1 MPRQLKEI
9 KNFNLGTILNVS
21 EKDTPKHSAV
31 FSLNVNPTSENGIL
45 TSINCDRLFLHIP
58 ENTTT
63 ISSPMSWDNKAYNN
77 STTFSNLNKHHIDD
91 VTIFEEKSSADISY
105 IGTKGF
111 KENIIAQDIKP
122 WYEKLT
128 TTSGND
134 ITFKPSAAISLTS
147 DNFSYLTNTNAISET
162 ADSAHI
168 VFTGFTN
175 SEATIEFQTYDPAT
189 LHLDEFTLTTPNGKV
204 VTYKISNASGTSG
217 TIPGGTTK
225 TYIYI
230 SGAGSYDAVT
240 DQVKLA
246 IEATAGH
253 NGHISVVQSNKD
265 DTNDFITLTYNI
277 DTMNSYFT
285 PGNYYSFNTSAYS
298 SNEIIKVESID
309 ENNNKVYIKRGC
321 FGTAIESYA
330 SSNDY
335 FVYSNRTTIDGI
347 QSTTT
352 RGYFNIV
359 NESKY
364 SGNHIGGNSSYLNR
378 SATAA
383 NNVMLGGT
391 IASAS
396 YNVSYD
402 STAKTISI
410 AGISSVPFYEGDT
423 INVYHSN
430 TSTSNGFSAKI
441 LKITGSS
448 PIVLTLDTAPPTTET
463 ESSDTVY
470 IEANLLKNH
479 TFTHKQGTSGSLAS
493 TYACNDWTKH
503 RLSDGNPAGSARH
516 KNGYQ
521 STSSSNVDIVTSGG
535 GYWETSNNNID
546 LGGTSDNAL
555 NFYPFKEDDVYLK
568 IVSTYVNAGY
578 DGGTVAL
585 TNALTAS
592 MTDNTL
598 ILSRDVSNLLATGD
612 IISSVGAGSVVEYMK
627 VLSVENRQIKVE
639 RAYFDATNSLTLVT
653 HSATTNLKKNVN
665 YLARQTISKDLLKPG
680 QDYVLSFYAK
690 TTAANVA
697 GSSDGALSLSFNGG
711 HINSEGHWVSPL
723 KNVSK
728 GHIGDD
734 PKNLTKEN
742 RWIDIK
748 ELDKPNND
756 IAVGT
761 LPIPTGSGL
770 DEHWRKYILRFS
782 MPKGVELTTDVE
794 LDLCARGKDTNE
806 LHIDLID
813 LIEDTKIIYANK
825 NSLLKT
831 NVLLDNGGIKDL
843 VSYDSI
849 KRKLQIITSI
859 FEEPTLKNDFIK
871 SPFAAST
878 ITSSIEDASIVVK
891 NREAHIGFGGKK
903 GDTSP
908 QWLGYPS
915 HKQFDADYTS
925 ELYQDEDTIH
935 RYDGDSTSGNNLSK
949 ICLAGEH
956 ERLVATWNAGNS
968 DLTIAH
974 TAHKMNIGDNIVI
987 RQYKDVSNSWDGSGI
1002 WIVESKTTDAFVCV
1016 RATTYDANPTVAS
1029 GSLAFDT
1036 DSDGTKDNAESLI
1049 SYRPYYYYGIKD
1061 GDNCIYRI
1069 WPDTRVKSG
1078 GSGDG
1083 SLNDLSDTY
1092 IKGKIE
1098 RSLPLD
1104 VAVTSIS
1111 TCYNKKSS
1119 GLGGGRVY
1127 VLSKTSDEILSY
1139 DVQVKYDEWE
1149 TKSLNKIAS
1158 MDLAFKSFKWSNDD
1172 VTGNIG
1178 GDTEV
1183 FGGLSEVSSPS
1194 INYAGLL
1201 SDIIETKAPNKT
1213 LDFDETT
1220 NAGYAETMFDTRL
1233 WIQSRPD
1240 AEGFSEG
1247 DRFLFCALTNDTN
1260 TDGPDVL
1267 YCADRTPPTTMV
1279 TNVYNNP
1286 SNFVAGPGLDPTL
1299 SKRSYFKPWI
1309 HSNNVLDRI
1318 APITDSEG
1326 NYGTVVNGE
1335 AGGYHEPY
1343 INFGHNVGWDAGED
1357 NNNQLSIKVAK
1368 YGLFQ
1373 MADNN
1378 GDGMINGTGLISPN
1392 DYSIGAG
1399 VTEGG
1404 WGKLHQHVCGHV
1416 VGLIGGCNLNWVKH
1430 WGRMHNVDHSGYFNV
1445 NFGDGPTQDAPELM
1459 KADKCVF
1466 VSSDTHYGD
1475 DQPDEE
1481 YTFNAKATVD
1491 SDKMTELTID
1501 SSNGVTGLNI
1511 GDSIYLTH
1519 PEVASVISAVDRSN
1533 NKITVTTVYTD
1544 FSATSG
1550 TIYPYAIHPLNRRGK
1565 GGVLDGAEAFHWSFD
1580 STEPL
1585 NTNIFTEGEGSG
1597 HYTKTYMT
1605 PSSYWG
1611 GPKGTAGDMSL
1622 NINPGLLWKIEKLS
1636 FRAGVMIRPFD
1647 MDNDDFNNLI
1657 IGNGVSVDMPCYP
1670 NSVYHTKQS
1679 TKLHWDLNNANSSNA
1694 FASKLFI
1701 TCPIKNDDEQRSKI
1715 YVCDLDFL
1723 YPSEGL
1729 QVPKEQ
1735 TVGNGNTNTQNN
1747 GTSWD
1752 VLITGIIKDYD
1763 VTNAAS
1769 TLEGDNDKRP
1779 CIHIDTDEITYDST
1793 DDLSLFNTSS
1803 QYRDLTNSLAGL
1815 CISIKDATT
1824 GMVQTRYIVGSFK
1837 LGSSTGDD
1845 IIVKVHYP
1853 FAHVPANDDQ
1863 FWIWS
1868 HANAATAP
1876 MRLHKTKE
1884 LPHGLGNAISS
1895 DPLIGDTIYKN
1906 NGTVEIAS
1914 TGIVTTGTHHNLTT
1928 NDKIEITDTT
1938 SYNNVYTVTVT
1949 GPDTLATI
1957 GTSSG
1962 TETGNWKLLT
1972 GINETSTSNPL
1983 TMQLTAPIL
1992 KTTFGGL
1999 DMRKTR
2005 TYNVNTVSSTSA
2017 SEQKLHIDTPA
2028 THLLLTG
2035 DTITYNAGG
2044 GNELDGT
2051 YNIDEADDD
2060 EIDITTTASDTD
2072 SGTAYTN
2079 QWEAVI
2085 SDTSSNANMGEIRTG
2100 FTSWDKG
2107 DISGN
2112 VLRHDSTADADRY
2125 IAYGN
2130 SSVKIESVSI
2140 ANQTGDYFL
2149 ANNPYYYKVSL
2160 IYDGYQE
2167 GPLSSSNWVW
2177 NDTFTRAKLAITI
2190 NIKNVSRRLTAVC
2203 LYRKDSVDSLYSLV
2217 EEIPTDTGW
2226 NKSNE
2231 SYSYSLSDSG
2241 PLNATYEARTDVSE
2255 VLDTIKINYGI
2266 STELD
2271 GYLFVGD
2278 CSHDK
2283 IENASNLIF
2292 RSKPGKYS
2300 IFDYAN
2306 DFATLKGKPTA
2317 FANFNGR
2324 LYTFDKSNIYR
2335 INPESLVIEDIYE
2348 GIGCYGKDS
2357 LVVTE
2362 QGMYFADVTG
2372 AYFHNGQRPIK
2383 ISDSIQK
2390 GGMTEVSFGGTDNIR
2405 DLSWDNIVKNNP
2417 KAKPYVFYDA
2427 IIDCVLFNV
2436 ELLDN
2441 DSSYNTPLL
2450 KQYIWAYSVARQT
2463 WNLWELAEDSEI
2475 GKPFNGD
2482 NGEVLIPINNAIYEN
2497 RGGASKKDY
2506 TWVSKKLTMDEDSIM
2521 KVFNKIKLNGLSE
2534 DLNLGGSY
2542 FESSDRLL
2550 VVTSTGSLSS
2560 SDVTYSKT
2568 ATESSDYKLSG
2579 SNKKGRWVQLKLEN
2593 IKEDIDSI
2601 GIIFRRKSTK

>member
-9 KNFNLGTILNVS
+9 KNFNLGTVLNVS
-21 EKDTPKHSAV
+21 EKDTPKHSSV
-31 FSLNVNPTSENGIL
+31 FSLNINPVSENGIL
-45 TSINCDRLFLHIP
+45 TSINCDRLFLPTP

-63 ISSPMSWDNKAYNN
+63 ASSPISWNSVNN
-77 STTFSNLNKHHIDD
+77 TSTSSLSDLHKFHINDIA
-91 VTIFEEKSSADISY
+91 IFEENSSANLSY
-105 IGTKGF
+105 IGTKGH
-111 KENIIAQDIKP
+111 KENVIVTDIRP
-122 WYEKLT
+122 WYEKAIALDGSQLTFYPT
-128 TTSGND
+128 TTV
-134 ITFKPSAAISLTS
+134 SLT
-147 DNFSYLTNTNAISET
+147 DNYISYRGLDSTISE
-162 ADSAHI
+162 SCSHI
-168 VFTGFTN
+168 VFTNFVNGV
-175 SEATIEFQTYDPAT
+175 ATMEVDSSNAT
-189 LHLDEFTLTTPNGKV
+189 DHDEDEFTIVTPDGRSVIYQIEKDDTPSGVATGDIDSGK
-204 VTYKISNASGTSG
+204 TMIKIPTGSISNIATQ
-217 TIPGGTTK
+217 IK
-225 TYIYI
+225 
-230 SGAGSYDAVT
+230 AG
-240 DQVKLA
+240 
-246 IEATAGH
+246 IEH
-253 NGHISVVQSNKD
+253 SNGHGARITAVLSNKD
-265 DTNDFITLTYNI
+265 YSNDLITLTYTQKLMHQYLLLDNYFSLA
-277 DTMNSYFT
+277 TGSYD
-285 PGNYYSFNTSAYS
+285 GN
-298 SNEIIKVESID
+298 EVMKVESVD
-309 ENNNKVYIKRGC
+309 ENNKKIFIKRGC
-321 FGTAIESYA
+321 FGTPIESYA
-330 SSNDY
+330 ASTK
-335 FVYSNRTTIDGI
+335 FFIYSNRITIDGL
-347 QSTTT
+347 QTVYT
-352 RGYFNIV
+352 RGIFNMV
-359 NESKY
+359 NESQY

-378 SATAA
+378 STTED
-383 NNVMLGGT
+383 NDTMLGGT
-391 IASAS
+391 IVSSSDA
-396 YNVSYD
+396 VSYD
-402 STAKTISI
+402 STNKTISI
-410 AGISSVPFYEGDT
+410 ANHSSVPFYEGDT
-423 INVYHSN
+423 INVYHSA

-503 RLSDGNPAGSARH
+503 RLYDGNPTGSARH

-521 STSSSNVDIVTSGG
+521 STTSSNVAIVTGGG
-535 GYWETSNNNID
+535 GYWETSVGNVD
-546 LGGTSDNAL
+546 LGGTTDNAGE
-555 NFYPFKEDDVYLK
+555 FYPFIDNDVYLK

-585 TNALTAS
+585 TNALVAS
-592 MTDNTL
+592 SSDVTL
-598 ILSRDVSNLLATGD
+598 ILSRNVNNLLAAGD
-612 IISSVGAGSVVEYMK
+612 ILNEGNEYMK
-627 VLSVENRQIKVE
+627 VISVKDRQAIVQ
-639 RAYFDATNSLTLVT
+639 RGYFNTDVIA
-653 HSATTNLKKNVN
+653 HSATAILKKCVN

-680 QDYVLSFYAK
+680 QDYSLSFYARID
-690 TTAANVA
+690 AVA
-697 GSSDGALSLSFNGG
+697 DVSSHAALSISFNGG
-711 HINSEGHWVSPL
+711 HINKEGKWESPL
-723 KNVSK
+723 RDASK
-728 GHIGDD
+728 GYIGDN
-734 PKNLTKEN
+734 PKDLAKED
-742 RWIDIK
+742 RWIDFK
-748 ELDKPNND
+748 DLDKPNND
-756 IAVGT
+756 TALGT
-761 LPIPTGSGL
+761 DDVSTPCAM
-770 DEHWRKYILRFS
+770 DDNWRKFELKFS
-782 MPKGVELTTDVE
+782 LPKGVELTTDVE
-794 LDLCARGKDTNE
+794 LDLCARGKDTDAVW
-806 LHIDLID
+806 IDLID
-813 LIEDTKIIYANK
+813 LIEDTKLIYANK

-859 FEEPTLKNDFIK
+859 FEEPSLKEDFIK
-871 SPFAAST
+871 SPFAATT

-891 NREAHIGFGGKK
+891 NREAHIGFGGGK
-903 GDTSP
+903 GDTPP
-908 QWLGYPS
+908 QWLGYPG
-915 HKQFDADYTS
+915 HKLFDSDYTS
-925 ELYQDEDTIH
+925 ELYQDEDTVH
-935 RYDGDSTSGNNLSK
+935 KYDGDSTSGNNFSK

-956 ERLVATWNAGNS
+956 ERLVATWSAGNS

-974 TAHKMNIGDNIVI
+974 TAHSMNIGDNIVI
-987 RQYKDVSNSWDGSGI
+987 RQYKDVSNSWDGSGV
-1002 WIVESKTTDAFVCV
+1002 WIVESTTTNAFVCV

-1049 SYRPYYYYGIKD
+1049 SYRPYFYYGIKD

-1083 SLNDLSDTY
+1083 SLNDLSTTY
-1092 IKGKIE
+1092 TKGKIE
-1098 RSLPLD
+1098 RSLPVD
-1104 VAVTSIS
+1104 TQITSIA
-1111 TCYNKKSS
+1111 TCYNKKTD
-1119 GLGGGRVY
+1119 GTGGGRVY
-1127 VLSKTSDEILSY
+1127 ILSKMSNQVFSY

-1149 TKSLNKIAS
+1149 EKSLNKVAS
-1158 MDLAFKSFKWSNDD
+1158 IDLVFRSFKWSNDD
-1172 VTGNIG
+1172 ITGDIG

-1183 FGGLSEVSSPS
+1183 FGGLSEASSPA

-1201 SDIIETKAPNKT
+1201 SDIIETKAPNNT

-1220 NAGYAETMFDTRL
+1220 NAGYTEAMFDTRL
-1233 WIQSRPD
+1233 WVQSRPD

-1260 TDGPDVL
+1260 TDGPDIL

-1279 TNVYNNP
+1279 TNVLVGGYYGFT
-1286 SNFVAGPGLDPTL
+1286 SGPGLSPSI

-1309 HSNNVLDRI
+1309 HSNTVLDRI
-1318 APITDSEG
+1318 APVINSEG
-1326 NYGTVVNGE
+1326 DYGTVINGE
-1335 AGGYHEPY
+1335 ASGHHEPY

-1378 GDGMINGTGLISPN
+1378 GDGIIDGTGLVSPN
-1392 DYSIGAG
+1392 DTTMTSA
-1399 VTEGG
+1399 TEGP
-1404 WGKLHQHVCGHV
+1404 WGKYHQHVCGHV
-1416 VGLIGGCNLNWVKH
+1416 VGLIGGSNLNWVKH
-1430 WGRMHNVDHSGYFNV
+1430 WGRMHNVKHSGYFIAQ
-1445 NFGDGPTQDAPELM
+1445 FGDGPHQDAPELM
-1459 KADKCVF
+1459 KADKCIF

-1491 SDKMTELTID
+1491 SGKMTELTVN
-1501 SSNGVTGLNI
+1501 SSNGVAGLNI

-1519 PEVASVISAVDRSN
+1519 PEVASVISSVDRSN
-1533 NKITVTTVYTD
+1533 NKITVTTIYSD

-1550 TIYPYAIHPLNRRGK
+1550 SIYPHAIHPVNRREK

-1585 NTNIFTEGEGSG
+1585 NGDIFTIGEGSG

-1605 PSSYWG
+1605 PPAYWG
-1611 GPKGTAGDMSL
+1611 GPKGITGDFTL
-1622 NINPGLLWKIEKLS
+1622 NINPGMLWKIEKLS

-1647 MDNDDFNNLI
+1647 MDDEDFNDLI
-1657 IGNGVSVDMPCYP
+1657 IGNGISVDMPCYP
-1670 NSVYHTKQS
+1670 NPIYHTKQS
-1679 TKLHWDLNNANSSNA
+1679 TNLHYDVDNSGSSNA

-1715 YVCDLDFL
+1715 YMCDMDFY

-1729 QVPKEQ
+1729 QIPKEIS
-1735 TVGNGNTNTQNN
+1735 GSGDTNSYNA
-1747 GTSWD
+1747 GVSWD
-1752 VLITGIIKDYD
+1752 ILISGIIKSYD
-1763 VTNAAS
+1763 DTNASS
-1769 TLEGDNDKRP
+1769 TLEGDNEKRP

-1793 DDLSLFNTSS
+1793 DDLSLFNTES
-1803 QYRDLTNSLAGL
+1803 QYRDLTNSLSGL

-1837 LGSSTGDD
+1837 LGDSTGDD
-1845 IIVKVHYP
+1845 MIVKVHYP
-1853 FAHVPANDDQ
+1853 FAHTPVDNDQ

-1876 MRLHKTKE
+1876 IRLHKTKT
-1884 LPHGLGNAISS
+1884 LPHGLGDAILS
-1895 DPLIGDTIYKN
+1895 DPILGNKIYKKK
-1906 NGTVEIAS
+1906 GELSIADS
-1914 TGIVTTGTHHNLTT
+1914 TAICTDADSHNLTT
-1928 NDKIEITDTT
+1928 NDTIKFIDM
-1938 SYNNVYTVTVT
+1938 NNATYEGGVHKVVVT
-1949 GPDTLATI
+1949 GPTTFTSTTVANAT
-1957 GTSSG
+1957 GSAV
-1962 TETGNWKLLT
+1962 TGNWILLT
-1972 GINETSTSNPL
+1972 GKNETASSNPL
-1983 TMQLTAPIL
+1983 TMQLTAPIIR
-1992 KTTFGGL
+1992 TTFGGL

-2005 TYNVNTVSSTSA
+2005 TYNVDSVSSTSS
-2017 SEQKLHIDTPA
+2017 SEQKLHIDSPA
-2028 THLLLTG
+2028 THLLITG
-2035 DTITYNAGG
+2035 DTITYDAGG

-2051 YNIDEADDD
+2051 YNIDKADAD
-2060 EIDITTTASDTD
+2060 EIDITTTATDTD
-2072 SGTAYTN
+2072 SGTVYTN
-2079 QWEAVI
+2079 QWEAII
-2085 SDTSSNANMGEIRTG
+2085 SDTSSNANMGEIRAG

-2107 DISGN
+2107 DIVGN
-2112 VLRHDSTADADRY
+2112 VLRYDSTADADRY
-2125 IAYGN
+2125 IAYGD
-2130 SSVKIESVSI
+2130 SSIKIESVSLPD
-2140 ANQTGDYFL
+2140 QSGDYFL
-2149 ANNPYYYKVSL
+2149 ANNTYYYKVSF

-2167 GPLSSSNWVW
+2167 GPLSNSHWVW
-2177 NDTFTRAKLAITI
+2177 TDTFTRAKLSLTI
-2190 NIKNVSRRLTAVC
+2190 NVTNVSRRLTAVC
-2203 LYRKDSVDSLYSLV
+2203 VYRKDSVNSLYSLV
-2217 EEIPTDTGW
+2217 EEIPTDSGW
-2226 NKSNE
+2226 NKLAE
-2231 SYSYSLSDSG
+2231 SYSYTISDSG
-2241 PLNATYEARTDVSE
+2241 TLGATYEARSGISE
-2255 VLDTIKINYGI
+2255 VLDTIKIKYGI
-2266 STELD
+2266 SSELD

-2335 INPESLVIEDIYE
+2335 INPESLIIEDIYE
-2348 GIGCYGKDS
+2348 GIGCFGKDS

-2362 QGMYFADVTG
+2362 EGMYFADITG

-2383 ISDSIQK
+2383 ISESIQK
-2390 GGMTEVSFGGTDNIR
+2390 GGAIEESFGGTDNIR
-2405 DLSWDNIVKNNP
+2405 DLSWDTIIKNNP

-2427 IIDCVLFNV
+2427 NINCVLFNV
-2436 ELLDN
+2436 EILDN
-2441 DSSYNTPLL
+2441 DSTYNTPLL
-2450 KQYIWAYSVARQT
+2450 RQYIWAYNMSRQV

-2475 GKPFNGD
+2475 GKPFTGD

-2497 RGGASKKDY
+2497 RGGATKRDY

-2542 FESSDRLL
+2542 LESSDRLL

-2593 IKEDIDSI
+2593 VKEDIDSI

>member
-122 WYEKLT
+122 WYEKLI

-134 ITFKPSAAISLTS
+134 ITFKPSATISLTA
-147 DNFSYLTNTNAISET
+147 DNFSYLTNDNAITESVSNF
-162 ADSAHI
+162 A
-168 VFTGFTN
+168 VTGFVDKT
-175 SEATIEFQTYDPAT
+175 ATITIGSGNPQADETFTITTPDRKIVTYDFDHSGSPANGELKSSNTCVQLDGT
-189 LHLDEFTLTTPNGKV
+189 LGNVTNMATRVKEAIENTTNGHGGRILI
-204 VTYKISNASGTSG
+204 TQASG
-217 TIPGGTTK
+217 
-225 TYIYI
+225 
-230 SGAGSYDAVT
+230 V
-240 DQVKLA
+240 L
-246 IEATAGH
+246 
-253 NGHISVVQSNKD
+253 
-265 DTNDFITLTYNI
+265 TLTYNI
-277 DTMNSYFT
+277 DTMDSYFT

-309 ENNNKVYIKRGC
+309 KNNNKVYIKRGC
-321 FGTAIESYA
+321 FGTAIESYS
-330 SSNDY
+330 SSNNY

-378 SATAA
+378 STTED
-383 NNVMLGGT
+383 NDTILGGT
-391 IASAS
+391 IVSSSDA
-396 YNVSYD
+396 VSYD
-402 STAKTISI
+402 STNKTISI
-410 AGISSVPFYEGDT
+410 ANHSSVPFYEGDT
-423 INVYHSN
+423 INVYHN
-430 TSTSNGFSAKI
+430 ATSTSNGFSAKI

-463 ESSDTVY
+463 ENSDTVY

-479 TFTHKQGTSGSLAS
+479 TFTHKQGTSGALAS

-503 RLSDGNPAGSARH
+503 RLSDGNPTASARH

-521 STSSSNVDIVTSGG
+521 STTSSNVAIVTSGG
-535 GYWETSNNNID
+535 GYWQTSNGNID
-546 LGGTSDNAL
+546 LGGTTDNAGE
-555 NFYPFKEDDVYLK
+555 FYPFIDNDVYLK
-568 IVSTYVNAGY
+568 IISTYVNAGY

-592 MTDNTL
+592 MADNTL

-639 RAYFDATNSLTLVT
+639 RAYFDVTNSLTLVT
-653 HSATTNLKKNVN
+653 HSAATNLKKNVN

-697 GSSDGALSLSFNGG
+697 GYSHGALSLSFNGG
-711 HINSEGHWVSPL
+711 YINSEGHWVSPL
-723 KNVSK
+723 KNVLK

-761 LPIPTGSGL
+761 TSISTGSGL

-871 SPFAAST
+871 SPFAANT

-891 NREAHIGFGGKK
+891 NREAHIGFGGGK

-915 HKQFDADYTS
+915 HKQFDSDYTS

-956 ERLVATWNAGNS
+956 ERIAATFS
-968 DLTIAH
+968 SPDLTVTH
-974 TAHKMNIGDNIVI
+974 TAHSMNIGDNIVV
-987 RQYKDVSNSWDGSGI
+987 REYKDVDNSWDGNGL
-1002 WIVESKTTDAFVCV
+1002 WIVKTAATDSFTCV
-1016 RATTYDANPTVAS
+1016 RATTYDKDAS
-1029 GSLAFDT
+1029 AGPS
-1036 DSDGTKDNAESLI
+1036 NNLI
-1049 SYRPYYYYGIKD
+1049 SYRPYFYYGIKD
-1061 GDNCIYRI
+1061 GDNSIYRI

-1083 SLNDLSDTY
+1083 SLNELSTTY
-1092 IKGKIE
+1092 TKGKIE
-1098 RSLPLD
+1098 RSLPID
-1104 VAVTSIS
+1104 TQITSIS
-1111 TCYNKKSS
+1111 TCYNKKSD
-1119 GLGGGRVY
+1119 GTGGGRVY
-1127 VLSKTSDEILSY
+1127 ILSKVSDQVFSY
-1139 DVQVKYDEWE
+1139 NVEVKYDEWE
-1149 TKSLNKIAS
+1149 KKSLNKVAT
-1158 MDLAFKSFKWSNDD
+1158 MDLVFRSFKWSNDHI
-1172 VTGNIG
+1172 TGDIG

-1183 FGGLSEVSSPS
+1183 FGGLSEESSPA

-1201 SDIIETKAPNKT
+1201 SDIIETKAPNNT
-1213 LDFDETT
+1213 LDFDETV
-1220 NAGYAETMFDTRL
+1220 NSGYTEAMFDTRL
-1233 WIQSRPD
+1233 WVQSRPD
-1240 AEGFSEG
+1240 AEGFTEG

-1260 TDGPDVL
+1260 TDGPDIL

-1279 TNVYNNP
+1279 TNIYNSTNG
-1286 SNFVAGPGLDPTL
+1286 FVSGPGLAPSV
-1299 SKRSYFKPWI
+1299 SKRSYFQAWI
-1309 HSNNVLDRI
+1309 HSNNTLDQI
-1318 APITDSEG
+1318 APVIDSVG

-1343 INFGHNVGWDAGED
+1343 INFGHNVGWDAGEN
-1357 NNNQLSIKVAK
+1357 NNNQLSIKIAK

-1378 GDGMINGTGLISPN
+1378 GDGIIDGTGLVSPN
-1392 DYSIGAG
+1392 DTTITSA
-1399 VTEGG
+1399 TEGP
-1404 WGKLHQHVCGHV
+1404 WGKYHQHVCGHV

-1491 SDKMTELTID
+1491 SGKMTELTIN
-1501 SSNGVTGLNI
+1501 SSNGVAGLNI

-1519 PEVASVISAVDRSN
+1519 PAVASVISSVDRSN

-1550 TIYPYAIHPLNRRGK
+1550 SIYPYAIHPLNRRGK

-1585 NTNIFTEGEGSG
+1585 NANIFTEGEGSG

-1605 PSSYWG
+1605 PPSYWG

-1647 MDNDDFNNLI
+1647 MDNDDFNDLI
-1657 IGNGVSVDMPCYP
+1657 VGNGINVDMPCYP
-1670 NSVYHTKQS
+1670 NPVYHTNQS
-1679 TKLHWDLNNANSSNA
+1679 TNLHYDVDNAGSNNA

-1701 TCPIKNDDEQRSKI
+1701 TCPIKNDAEQRSKVYI
-1715 YVCDLDFL
+1715 CDMDFM

-1735 TVGNGNTNTQNN
+1735 ANGYGNTNTLNS

-1752 VLITGIIKDYD
+1752 ILISGQIKSYD
-1763 VTNAAS
+1763 DTTAAS

-1779 CIHIDTDEITYDST
+1779 CIHIETTDTEITYDST
-1793 DDLSLFNTSS
+1793 DNLSLFNAGTR
-1803 QYRDLTNSLAGL
+1803 YRDLTNSLTGL

-1824 GMVQTRYIVGSFK
+1824 GMVQTRYIVGSVREGT
-1837 LGSSTGDD
+1837 GSGDD
-1845 IIVKVHYP
+1845 MIVKVHYP
-1853 FAHVPANDDQ
+1853 FAHTPADNDK

-1876 MRLHKTKE
+1876 VRLHKTKA
-1884 LPHGLGNAISS
+1884 LPHGLGDAILA
-1895 DPLIGDTIYKN
+1895 DPLIGDTIYKD
-1906 NGTVEIAS
+1906 NGTVSITSA
-1914 TGIVTTGTHHNLTT
+1914 GIVTTGTHHNLTT

-1938 SYNNVYTVTVT
+1938 SYNNVYSVTVT

-1957 GTSSG
+1957 GSSSG

-1972 GINETSTSNPL
+1972 GKNETSTSNPL
-1983 TMQLTAPIL
+1983 TMQLKAPTL
-1992 KTTFGGL
+1992 KVTFGGL

-2005 TYNVNTVSSTSA
+2005 TYNVNTVSSASS
-2017 SEQKLHIDTPA
+2017 SEQRLHIDSPA
-2028 THLLLTG
+2028 THLLTTG
-2035 DTITYNAGG
+2035 DTITYDAGG

-2051 YNIDEADDD
+2051 YNIDKADDD
-2060 EIDITTTASDTD
+2060 EIDITTTAADTD
-2072 SGTAYTN
+2072 SGTVYTN
-2079 QWEAVI
+2079 QWEAII
-2085 SDTSSNANMGEIRTG
+2085 SDTAFNANMGEIRAG

-2107 DISGN
+2107 DSAGN
-2112 VLRHDSTADADRY
+2112 VLRYDSTADGDRY
-2125 IAYGN
+2125 IAYGD
-2130 SSVKIESVSI
+2130 SSVKIEAVSLPD
-2140 ANQTGDYFL
+2140 QSGDYFL
-2149 ANNPYYYKVSL
+2149 ANNTYYYKVSF

-2167 GPLSSSNWVW
+2167 GPLSNSNWVW
-2177 NDTFTRAKLAITI
+2177 TDTFTRAKLSLTI
-2190 NIKNVSRRLTAVC
+2190 KLTNVSRRLTSVC
-2203 LYRKDSVDSLYSLV
+2203 IYRKDSVDSLYSLV

-2226 NKSNE
+2226 NKLNE

-2241 PLNATYEARTDVSE
+2241 PLNATYEARTGVSE

-2417 KAKPYVFYDA
+2417 KAKPYVFYDGV
-2427 IIDCVLFNV
+2427 INCVLFNV

-2506 TWVSKKLTMDEDSIM
+2506 TWVSKKLAMDEDSIM

-2542 FESSDRLL
+2542 LESSDRLL

>member
-1 MPRQLKEI
+1 MPRQLVEI
-9 KNFNLGTILNVS
+9 KNFDIGTILNSS
-21 EKDTPKHSAV
+21 EKDIPEDSSA
-31 FSLNVNPTSENGIL
+31 FSLNINPTSENGIL
-45 TSINCDRLFLHIP
+45 TSINCDKLFLNNI

-77 STTFSNLNKHHIDD
+77 SNTFSDLNKHHIDD

-111 KENIIAQDIKP
+111 RENIIAQDIKP
-122 WYEKLT
+122 WYEKIIAVDGSQLT
-128 TTSGND
+128 FYPSPGIFPND
-134 ITFKPSAAISLTS
+134 DYIPYLSATNSITESVTNFAA
-147 DNFSYLTNTNAISET
+147 
-162 ADSAHI
+162 
-168 VFTGFTN
+168 TGFTN
-175 SEATIEFQTYDPAT
+175 GEATITITGNSIAGETFII
-189 LHLDEFTLTTPNGKV
+189 TTPDGKE
-204 VTYKISNASGTSG
+204 VTYEIDHDGTPANGELKGSNTCVQLDSTLGSATNMATRVKEAIENTTNGHGTRISITQASG
-217 TIPGGTTK
+217 
-225 TYIYI
+225 
-230 SGAGSYDAVT
+230 V
-240 DQVKLA
+240 L
-246 IEATAGH
+246 
-253 NGHISVVQSNKD
+253 
-265 DTNDFITLTYNI
+265 TLTYAQNI
-277 DTMNSYFT
+277 ISEYLPVNSYFSLAT
-285 PGNYYSFNTSAYS
+285 ANYN

-309 ENNNKVYIKRGC
+309 EDNNRIYIKRGC
-321 FGTAIESYA
+321 FGTPIESYA
-330 SSNDY
+330 ASTK
-335 FVYSNRTTIDGI
+335 FFIYSNKITIDGT
-347 QSTTT
+347 QANTT

-378 SATAA
+378 STTQA
-383 NNVMLGGT
+383 NNAVLGGT

-410 AGISSVPFYEGDT
+410 AGVGISSLPFYEGDT
-423 INVYHSN
+423 INVYHSD
-430 TSTSNGFSAKI
+430 THVSNGFSAKI
-441 LKITGSS
+441 LKIAGSN
-448 PIVLTLDTAPPTTET
+448 PIVLTLDTAPTTTET

-470 IEANLLKNH
+470 IEANLIKNH
-479 TFTHKQGTSGSLAS
+479 TFTHKQGTTGSLAS

-503 RLSDGNPAGSARH
+503 RLSDANPEGSARH
-516 KNGYQ
+516 DNDYQ
-521 STSSSNVDIVTSGG
+521 TTNSSNVAIVTSGG
-535 GYWETSNNNID
+535 GYWETSNGNID

-555 NFYPFKEDDVYLK
+555 NFYPFIENDVYLK
-568 IVSTYVNAGY
+568 IVSTYVNAGN
-578 DGGTVAL
+578 DGGSVTL
-585 TNALTAS
+585 TNALAAS
-592 MTDNTL
+592 MAANTL
-598 ILSRDVSNLLATGD
+598 ILSRDVSNILAIGD

-627 VLSVENRQIKVE
+627 VLSVENRQIKVK
-639 RAYFDATNSLTLVT
+639 RAYFDATNLVA
-653 HSATTNLKKNVN
+653 HSAATNLKKNVN

-697 GSSDGALSLSFNGG
+697 AQSRGALSISFNGG
-711 HINSEGHWVSPL
+711 YINYEGNWVSPS
-723 KNVSK
+723 KNVLK
-728 GHIGDD
+728 GHLGND
-734 PKNLTKEN
+734 PKNLTKED
-742 RWIDIK
+742 RWIGIE

-761 LPIPTGSGL
+761 NPIPTASGL

-782 MPKGVELTTDVE
+782 IPKGIELTTDVE
-794 LDLCARGKDTNE
+794 LDLCARGQDTNE
-806 LHIDLID
+806 LHVDLID

-849 KRKLQIITSI
+849 KRKLQVITSI
-859 FEEPTLKNDFIK
+859 FEEPTLKENFTK
-871 SPFAAST
+871 SFFAATT
-878 ITSSIEDASIVVK
+878 ITSSIEDASIVIK
-891 NREAHIGFGGKK
+891 NREAHIGFGGGK
-903 GDTSP
+903 GDTPP
-908 QWLGYPS
+908 QWLGYPA
-915 HKQFDADYTS
+915 HKLFDADYTS
-925 ELYQDEDTIH
+925 ELYQDEDTVH
-935 RYDGDSTSGNNLSK
+935 KYDGESTAGLNLSK

-956 ERLVATWNAGNS
+956 ERLVATWNASNA

-974 TAHKMNIGDNIVI
+974 ARHSMNIGDNIVI
-987 RQYKDVSNSWDGSGI
+987 RQYKDVSNSWDGSGV
-1002 WIVESKTTDAFVCV
+1002 WIVESTTTNTFVCV

-1069 WPDTRVKSG
+1069 WPDAKLGGG
-1078 GSGDG
+1078 GSGDD
-1083 SLNDLSDTY
+1083 SLNTLSTTY
-1092 IKGKIE
+1092 TKGKIE
-1098 RSLPLD
+1098 RSLPINTEI
-1104 VAVTSIS
+1104 TSIA
-1111 TCYNKKSS
+1111 TCYNKKTD
-1119 GLGGGRVY
+1119 GTGGGRIY
-1127 VLSKTSDEILSY
+1127 ILSSINNQVLSY

-1149 TKSLNKIAS
+1149 TKSLNEVS
-1158 MDLAFKSFKWSNDD
+1158 TMDLVFKSFKWSNDN
-1172 VTGNIG
+1172 VTGDIG
-1178 GDTEV
+1178 GNTEV
-1183 FGGLSEVSSPS
+1183 FGGLSEVSTPT
-1194 INYAGLL
+1194 INYSGLL
-1201 SDIIETKAPNKT
+1201 SDIIETKAPNET

-1220 NAGYAETMFDTRL
+1220 NAGYTEDMFDTRL

-1260 TDGPDVL
+1260 TDGPDIL

-1279 TNVYNNP
+1279 TNVFNNP
-1286 SNFVAGPGLDPTL
+1286 NKFIAGPGLEPTA

-1309 HSNNVLDRI
+1309 HSNNTLDRI
-1318 APITDSEG
+1318 APVIDSEG
-1326 NYGTVVNGE
+1326 NIGTVVNGE

-1378 GDGMINGTGLISPN
+1378 GDGIIDGTGLVSPN
-1392 DYSIGAG
+1392 DTTMTSA
-1399 VTEGG
+1399 TEGPY
-1404 WGKLHQHVCGHV
+1404 GKYHQHVCGHV

-1445 NFGDGPTQDAPELM
+1445 GFGDGPHQDAPELM
-1459 KADKCVF
+1459 KADKCIF

-1491 SDKMTELTID
+1491 SGKMTELTVD

-1511 GDSIYLTH
+1511 GDTVYLTH
-1519 PEVASVISAVDRSN
+1519 PGVASVINSVDRSN
-1533 NKITVTTVYTD
+1533 NKITVTTVYSD
-1544 FSATSG
+1544 FSSASG
-1550 TIYPYAIHPLNRRGK
+1550 SIYPHAIHLLNRRNT

-1580 STEPL
+1580 SRDPL
-1585 NTNIFTEGEGSG
+1585 NGDIFTEGEGSG

-1605 PSSYWG
+1605 PPSYWG
-1611 GPKGTAGDMSL
+1611 GPKGTSGDYSL

-1636 FRAGVMIRPFD
+1636 FRAGVMIRPFS
-1647 MDNDDFNNLI
+1647 MDDDDFNDLI

-1670 NSVYHTKQS
+1670 NPVYHTKQG
-1679 TKLHWDLNNANSSNA
+1679 TKLHYDVDNSSSSNA

-1715 YVCDLDFL
+1715 YICDMDFL
-1723 YPSEGL
+1723 YPSQGL
-1729 QVPKEQ
+1729 QVQKEQ
-1735 TVGNGNTNTQNN
+1735 TVGNGNTNSVNN

-1752 VLITGIIKDYD
+1752 VLISGIIKDYD
-1763 VTNAAS
+1763 DTATAS

-1793 DDLSLFNTSS
+1793 DDLSLFFANS
-1803 QYRDLTNSLAGL
+1803 QYRDLTNSLSGL

-1824 GMVQTRYIVGSFK
+1824 GMIQTRYIVGSFK
-1837 LGSSTGDD
+1837 LGNSTGDD

-1853 FAHVPANDDQ
+1853 FAHTPADNDQ

-1876 MRLHKTKE
+1876 VRLYKTKT
-1884 LPHGLGNAISS
+1884 LPHGLGDAILA
-1895 DPLIGDTIYKN
+1895 DPLIGDTIYKD
-1906 NGTVEIAS
+1906 NGTVEISS

-1938 SYNNVYTVTVT
+1938 SYNNIYTVTVT

-1957 GTSSG
+1957 GSSSG

-1972 GINETSTSNPL
+1972 GSNETSTSNPL
-1983 TMQLTAPIL
+1983 AMQLTSPVL

-2005 TYNVNTVSSTSA
+2005 VYNVNSVSSTSS
-2017 SEQKLHIDTPA
+2017 SEQKLHIDNPSA
-2028 THLLLTG
+2028 HLLFTG
-2035 DTITYNAGG
+2035 DTITYDAGG

-2051 YNIDEADDD
+2051 YNIDKVDDD
-2060 EIDITTTASDTD
+2060 EIDITTTATDTD

-2079 QWEAVI
+2079 QWEGII
-2085 SDTSSNANMGEIRTG
+2085 SDNSSSSNMGEIRAG

-2107 DISGN
+2107 DAAGN
-2112 VLRHDSTADADRY
+2112 VLRHDSTADGDRY
-2125 IAYGN
+2125 TAYGN
-2130 SSVKIESVSI
+2130 SSVTIESVSLP
-2140 ANQTGDYFL
+2140 NQTGDYFV
-2149 ANNPYYYKVSL
+2149 ANNAYYYKVSF

-2167 GPLSSSNWVW
+2167 GPLSDSHWLW
-2177 NDTFTRAKLAITI
+2177 NDTFSRAKLVITI
-2190 NIKNVSRRLTAVC
+2190 KVKNPSRRLTAVC
-2203 LYRKDSVDSLYSLV
+2203 LYRKDSTTDLYKLV

-2226 NKSNE
+2226 SKESE
-2231 SYSYSLSDSG
+2231 SYCYTLSDSG
-2241 PLNATYEARTDVSE
+2241 SLQATYETRSGISE
-2255 VLDTIKINYGI
+2255 VLDTIKIKYGI
-2266 STELD
+2266 STEID

-2278 CSHDK
+2278 CSHSK
-2283 IENASNLIF
+2283 IEKASNMVF

-2300 IFDYAN
+2300 VFDYAN
-2306 DFATLKGKPTA
+2306 DFLVLKSKPTA
-2317 FANFNGR
+2317 MANFLGR
-2324 LYTFDKSNIYR
+2324 LYVFDNLNIYR
-2335 INPESLVIEDIYE
+2335 VNPENLVIEDIYE
-2348 GIGCYGKDS
+2348 GIGCFGKDS

-2362 QGMYFADVTG
+2362 KGMFFADKTG
-2372 AYFHNGQRPIK
+2372 AYFHNGQSPIK
-2383 ISDSIQK
+2383 ISERIQK
-2390 GGMTEVSFGGTDNIR
+2390 AGSTEVSFGGTDNVR
-2405 DLSWDNIVKNNP
+2405 DLSWSSIVKNNP

-2427 IIDCVLFNV
+2427 IIDCVLFNI
-2436 ELLDN
+2436 EILDN
-2441 DSSYNTPLL
+2441 DATYNTPLL
-2450 KQYIWAYSVARQT
+2450 RQYIWAYSILKQT
-2463 WNLWELAEDSEI
+2463 WNLWELAEDSKI
-2475 GKPFNGD
+2475 GKPFNGE

-2497 RGGASKKDY
+2497 RGGATKRDY
-2506 TWVSKKLTMDEDSIM
+2506 TWISKKLTMNEDSIM
-2521 KVFNKIKLNGLSE
+2521 KVFNKIKINGLSKN
-2534 DLNLGGSY
+2534 LNLGGNY
-2542 FESSDRLL
+2542 LESSDRLL

-2560 SDVTYSKT
+2560 DSVTYSKT

-2579 SNKKGRWVQLKLEN
+2579 TNKKGRWVQLKLEN
-2593 IKEDIDSI
+2593 IKDNIDSV